1 MKVKNLS
8 RQKGVLDLAVHCQKT
23 AVHQEQQQDESEEPE
38 QTERRVG
45 PGCALPKDQNKA
57 RAMLAAK
64 LMHTA
69 LLLADLDVFC
79 CVSRSTKW
87 PFGVQECIAS
97 LSHTHARTD
106 LLTHAC
112 TDTHNWTAC

>member
-1 MKVKNLS
+1 MKVKNLD
-8 RQKGVLDLAVHCQKT
+8 RKRDVLDLAVHCQKT

-69 LLLADLDVFC
+69 LLLADLDDFC

-87 PFGVQECIAS
+87 RFCV
-97 LSHTHARTD
+97 
-106 LLTHAC
+106 LL
-112 TDTHNWTAC
+112 